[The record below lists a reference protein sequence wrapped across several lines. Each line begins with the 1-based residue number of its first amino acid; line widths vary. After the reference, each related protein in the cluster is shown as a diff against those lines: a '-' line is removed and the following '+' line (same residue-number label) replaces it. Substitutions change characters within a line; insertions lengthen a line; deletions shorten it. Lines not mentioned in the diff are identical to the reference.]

1 MSILSQILM
10 ARSANPSPPG
20 RGIKG
25 TGHSALVWPILLA
38 LALTACK
45 AQDTE
50 PAAAASADAAV
61 HPESGLRIITVT
73 ITHAGQ
79 PHVFKAELAQSP
91 QDQAKGLMFRTQ
103 LGPDEA
109 MLFPFDPPK
118 RASFWMRNTVIPL
131 DLLFI
136 APDGRIANIAANAKP
151 YDETKLESVGPV
163 SAVLELPAGRA
174 AALGIAPGD
183 AAAW

>member
-10 ARSANPSPPG
+10 ARTVNPSPPG

-45 AQDTE
+45 AQDSE
-50 PAAAASADAAV
+50 PAATSAAAV
-61 HPESGLRIITVT
+61 HPESGLRLIPVT

-79 PHVFKAELAQSP
+79 PHLFKAELAQSP

-136 APDGRIANIAANAKP
+136 APDGRVTNVAAQAKP
-151 YDETKLESVGPV
+151 YDESKLQSVGV
-163 SAVLELPAGRA
+163 VKAVLEIPGGRA
-174 AALGIAPGD
+174 KELGLTAGD
-183 AAAW
+183 VVGW